1 MVFIPFGEVLRSGME
16 LLFTSNL
23 VPFVFKG
30 DEYPKEPLFLVAGC
44 ELGSSKTGE
53 IGRH

>member
-1 MVFIPFGEVLRSGME
+1 MVFIPFGEVLESGME
-16 LLFTSNL
+16 PLFASNL
-23 VPFVFKG
+23 VSFVFKG
-30 DEYPKEPLFLVAGC
+30 DKYPKEPLFLVAGC